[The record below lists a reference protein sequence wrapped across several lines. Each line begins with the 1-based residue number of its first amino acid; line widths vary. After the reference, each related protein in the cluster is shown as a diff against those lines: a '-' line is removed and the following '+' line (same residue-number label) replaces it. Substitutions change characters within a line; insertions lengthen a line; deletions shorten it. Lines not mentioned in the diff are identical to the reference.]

1 MQNIQ
6 SLFQQLQPGQMILV
20 MGIMLI
26 AILIHGWL
34 GQFWH
39 QHLRKQYLD
48 FLDAHQV
55 DGHGNNA
62 QGIERLF
69 NLLLLILRIIL
80 WIATALFIIQQFPA
94 TQAISK
100 YLTNVFIN
108 MFTQPIVKLGNSRY
122 SIPGLITLVFLIWG
136 MLLTVGSLTNILKL
150 RILTI
155 TKMSR
160 GEQEAIAVIIKYF
173 LITLGTIFLLQIWGI
188 DLSSIAIIASAFG
201 VGIGLG
207 FQDIARNFASGL
219 ILLFE
224 RPMQVGD
231 FVEIGLYKG
240 VVEKIGARGTVIR
253 NADRISIIVP
263 NSRFLQNELINWTN
277 DDALLGMRLIVAVPE
292 QHDPLRIKQL
302 LLNAAQQ
309 VSQVLQQP
317 PPAVTL
323 QGFADQSL
331 NFELQVWIT
340 HPSQQE
346 VVKSDL
352 FFAIDRIFRAENILP
367 PLIDPMPPDQSILP
381 TL

>member
-6 SLFQQLQPGQMILV
+6 SLFQQLQPGQMLLV
-20 MGIMLI
+20 MAILLV

-39 QHLRKQYLD
+39 QHLRKQYLGFFD
-48 FLDAHQV
+48 VNQV
-55 DGHGNNA
+55 DGRSNNA
-62 QGIERLF
+62 QGLERLC

-80 WIATALFIIQQFPA
+80 WVATALFISQQFPA
-94 TQAISK
+94 TYAISS
-100 YLTNVFIN
+100 YLTDALIR
-108 MFTQPIVKLGNSRY
+108 MFTQPIVKLGNNRY
-122 SIPGLITLVFLIWG
+122 SIPGLTTLLFLIWG
-136 MLLTVGSLTNILKL
+136 MLLTVGYFTNILKL

-160 GEQEAIAVIIKYF
+160 GQQEAIAVIIKYF

-188 DLSSIAIIASAFG
+188 DLSSITIIASAFG

-207 FQDIARNFASGL
+207 FQDIARNFASGV

-231 FVEIGLYKG
+231 FVEIGIYKG

-253 NADRISIIVP
+253 NADRVSIIVP

-277 DDALLGMRLIVAVPE
+277 DDAILGMRLTLAVPE
-292 QHDPLRIKQL
+292 VHDPIKVKEL
-302 LLNAAQQ
+302 LLQATEQ
-309 VSQVLQQP
+309 VAQVLKQP
-317 PPAVTL
+317 PPVVFF

-331 NFELQVWIT
+331 LFELQVWIA
-340 HPSQQE
+340 HPSQQG

-352 FFAIDRIFRAENILP
+352 FFVIDRIFRAENILP
-367 PLIDPMPPDQSILP
+367 PFIPYSEG
-381 TL
+381 

>member
-6 SLFQQLQPGQMILV
+6 SLFQQLQPDQMIMV
-20 MGIMLI
+20 MAILAV
-26 AILIHGWL
+26 AILIHGLL
-34 GQFWH
+34 GKFW
-39 QHLRKQYLD
+39 QKYLRRKYLR
-48 FLDAHQV
+48 FLDVNQA
-55 DGHGNNA
+55 DGTVKNT
-62 QGIERLF
+62 QGLERLF
-69 NLLLLILRIIL
+69 NLLLLIIRIIL
-80 WIATALFIIQQFPA
+80 WVATALFISQQFPA
-94 TQAISK
+94 TYTISK
-100 YLTNVFIN
+100 YLTDVLIN
-108 MFTQPIVKLGNSRY
+108 MFTKPIVKLGNSRY
-122 SIPGLITLVFLIWG
+122 SIPGLITLLFLIWG

-188 DLSSIAIIASAFG
+188 DLSSITIIASAFG

-231 FVEIGLYKG
+231 FVEIGIYKG
-240 VVEKIGARGTVIR
+240 VVEKIGARSTVIR

-277 DDALLGMRLIVAVPE
+277 DDAILGIRLILAVPE
-292 QHDPLRIKQL
+292 LHDPVKVKEL
-302 LLNAAQQ
+302 LLQATQQ
-309 VSQVLQQP
+309 VSQVLKQP
-317 PPAVTL
+317 PPVVL
-323 QGFADQSL
+323 FHGFADQFL
-331 NFELQVWIT
+331 NFELLVWII
-340 HPSQQE
+340 HPSQQG

-367 PLIDPMPPDQSILP
+367 PFIDPIPPDQSLLP
-381 TL
+381 PI